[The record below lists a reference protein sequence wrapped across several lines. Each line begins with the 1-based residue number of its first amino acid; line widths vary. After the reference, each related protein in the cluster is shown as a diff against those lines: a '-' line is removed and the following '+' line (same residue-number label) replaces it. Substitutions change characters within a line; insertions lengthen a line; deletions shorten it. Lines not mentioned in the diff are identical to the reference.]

1 MSYFE
6 IHFACYETKEAQ
18 ISGERILKEM
28 PDIALTDADLA
39 LEETLLSAPEVI
51 EAMKS
56 GESMSL
62 PDFLTEQL
70 ANGYLPENAELFDV
84 SVSLNTVYFDYFET
98 PEKRVMLAFFQD
110 ETYGQQKTIGLYKVK
125 GDGVVCKAVYENE
138 NGDLKKYTESRHLFA
153 YSRDRLW
160 EE

>member
-1 MSYFE
+1 
-6 IHFACYETKEAQ
+6 
-18 ISGERILKEM
+18 M

-62 PDFLTEQL
+62 PDSLTEQL

-110 ETYGQQKTIGLYKVK
+110 GIYGPQKTIGLSKIK
-125 GDGVVCKAVYENE
+125 GDDVVCKAVYENE
-138 NGDLKKYTESRHLFA
+138 SGDLKKYTESRRWFA
-153 YSRDRLW
+153 YFWDRL
-160 EE
+160 